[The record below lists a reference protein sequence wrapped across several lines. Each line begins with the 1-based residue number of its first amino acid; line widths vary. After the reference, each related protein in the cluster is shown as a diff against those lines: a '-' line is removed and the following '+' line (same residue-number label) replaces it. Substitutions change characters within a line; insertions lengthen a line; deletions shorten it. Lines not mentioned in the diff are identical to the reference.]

1 MIVVSKG
8 NEPEGLK
15 VLREECKAAG
25 LSPKASFEM
34 LRKPLKDEV
43 IDCLKRDQGQ
53 LCVYCMSRIPRD
65 DKDLGIPG
73 QTIEHLIPVDPED
86 GRDVGQGLDYRNL
99 FAVCHGNTK
108 RREKGSRRHNTMESL
123 TCDKHRGNIEFR
135 KIDPCD
141 ASVLKTIYYS
151 MDGEIYS
158 SDPDVAF
165 DLQNTLNLNS
175 KYSPIVSERKAT
187 LDALIDEI
195 GTIDPNSLLQH
206 CEELLDAFSNE
217 TEIKTPYVGILIWYL
232 RSLIDPN
239 SVE

>member
-1 MIVVSKG
+1 
-8 NEPEGLK
+8 
-15 VLREECKAAG
+15 
-25 LSPKASFEM
+25 
-34 LRKPLKDEV
+34 
-43 IDCLKRDQGQ
+43 
-53 LCVYCMSRIPRD
+53 
-65 DKDLGIPG
+65 
-73 QTIEHLIPVDPED
+73 
-86 GRDVGQGLDYRNL
+86 
-99 FAVCHGNTK
+99 
-108 RREKGSRRHNTMESL
+108 
-123 TCDKHRGNIEFR
+123 
-135 KIDPCD
+135 
-141 ASVLKTIYYS
+141 